1 MLTKPVRTHPCHS
14 RPPRYAKHGFTVSAL
29 YLYFVVIA
37 LNTVVW
43 WALTFPRTIRN
54 VRGILVINA
63 FISAF
68 YGLFPLMYLIAV
80 DYPVWQ
86 LATLPY
92 TGVDIIQ
99 KLPER
104 SWALM
109 FLDSVKEA
117 GLGGSASEVAWKVR
131 RCGCILTVN
140 VNSTGSM
147 HPVGLSLDSLA
158 LLALLHIL
166 TPLFSHLHSSVYFSL
181 PPSPSSKLLARV
193 LPLFVAVSA
202 LEDLVGIDYFMHSR
216 GKSIYEEPSQG
227 TESGTIHEGSA
238 RCRVVR
244 TTPSPVDERQVSSFI
259 SKSIERLTAQS
270 STMVCRGGKLCL
282 SSA

>member
-158 LLALLHIL
+158 LLALLYIL

-181 PPSPSSKLLARV
+181 PPSLPFFQAPRARPP
-193 LPLFVAVSA
+193 PLRRS
-202 LEDLVGIDYFMHSR
+202 
-216 GKSIYEEPSQG
+216 
-227 TESGTIHEGSA
+227 
-238 RCRVVR
+238 
-244 TTPSPVDERQVSSFI
+244 
-259 SKSIERLTAQS
+259 
-270 STMVCRGGKLCL
+270 
-282 SSA
+282 